1 MLLVPRSRARAE
13 DGRGPRST
21 TTRSPDLVAKEIRSR
36 QEKNPCIRFSFF
48 YNSLRRKK
56 YRRSDG
62 NHFTG
67 ERENLEPWN
76 PRLTGS
82 RQGRRSRAP
91 VLRGKVNVARGF
103 RDCQSNLP
111 RGGDS
116 NHGDEEG
123 CQEGREEGREEA
135 GQEGQEVGLQG
146 TSLYF
151 SRISGI
157 RGPNGPPFFLPGRAQ
172 LRRLR
177 RSRIPQGIRRVL
189 HPGIERL
196 LYFRRVAPARPSRA
210 PLARSG
216 ERMGPEEPHGA

>member
-1 MLLVPRSRARAE
+1 MLPVPRSRTRAE
-13 DGRGPRST
+13 DERASRSAPSRMRPRGE
-21 TTRSPDLVAKEIRSR
+21 KKIRSR

-48 YNSLRRKK
+48 YNSRGKK
-56 YRRSDG
+56 KNRRSDG

-146 TSLYF
+146 ISLYF

-157 RGPNGPPFFLPGRAQ
+157 RGPNGPPFFLPGRTRHRRPRCSPNSTGNPRGFAPRYEKTFILSLCRSRTSSSGSSRA
-172 LRRLR
+172 LRRAD
-177 RSRIPQGIRRVL
+177 GT
-189 HPGIERL
+189 
-196 LYFRRVAPARPSRA
+196 
-210 PLARSG
+210 
-216 ERMGPEEPHGA
+216 